1 MNRTLILG
9 TRGSRL
15 ALWQAHHVRDLLAKL
30 APEVRIEIRTIKT
43 QGDRIQDR
51 PLSQVG
57 GTGLF
62 VKEIEEAL
70 HRREIDFAV
79 HSMKDLPTA
88 QPAGLVIAA
97 VSEREQPYDMLVT
110 ANGTSLKDLPEG
122 ARIGT
127 SSPRRVA
134 QLKHN
139 RKDIAAT
146 ELRGN
151 VDTRVK
157 KLLEGH
163 YEAIVLAEAGL
174 TRLGITGIKPV
185 RLTPE
190 EMLPCAGQGALGI
203 ETRADDDECRAVI
216 ARLEN
221 PQARREVDAER
232 ALLAALGGG
241 CSAPIGTLAREV
253 NGRLTVSGNVGDPAG
268 TRLVRAEREGP
279 ASEGVKMAQE
289 VARDL
294 LANGAADLVRTG
306 KHA

>member
-15 ALWQAHHVRDLLAKL
+15 AMWQAEHVRDLLAKL
-30 APEVRIEIRTIKT
+30 APDVRIEIRTIKT
-43 QGDRIQDR
+43 KGDRIQDR

-62 VKEIEEAL
+62 VKEIEDAL
-70 HRREIDFAV
+70 QRREIDFAV
-79 HSMKDLPTA
+79 HSMKDLPTQ
-88 QPAGLVIAA
+88 QPADLVIAA

-110 ANGTSLKDLPEG
+110 AHGTRLSELKEG

-134 QLKHN
+134 QLKFK
-139 RKDIAAT
+139 RKDVSAA

-157 KLLEGH
+157 KLLAGE
-163 YEAIVLAEAGL
+163 YDAIVLAEAGL
-174 TRLGITGIKPV
+174 KRLGIEGIKPV
-185 RLTPE
+185 RLTPD

-203 ETRADDDECRAVI
+203 ETRLEDTECRAVI
-216 ARLEN
+216 AKLEN
-221 PQARREVDAER
+221 AQARREVDAER

-241 CSAPIGTLAREV
+241 CSAPIGTLAQET
-253 NGRLTVSGNVGDPAG
+253 NGRMKVSGSVGDPDG

-279 ASEGVKMAQE
+279 ASEGVAMAHA
-289 VARDL
+289 VAKDL
-294 LANGAADLVRTG
+294 LANGAADLVRA
-306 KHA
+306 KQA